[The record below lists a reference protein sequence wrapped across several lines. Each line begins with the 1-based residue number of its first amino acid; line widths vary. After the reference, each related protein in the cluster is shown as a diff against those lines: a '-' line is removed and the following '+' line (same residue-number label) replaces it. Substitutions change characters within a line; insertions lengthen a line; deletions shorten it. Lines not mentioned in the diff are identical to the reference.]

1 MRIPTRPG
9 ITKEEIFGLMV
20 EKMIRKWKKIT
31 QEMRQ
36 IMNKLAD
43 MTVREIER
51 QDG

>member
-20 EKMIRKWKKIT
+20 KNMIRKWKKIT

-36 IMNKLAD
+36 MLNKLAD
-43 MTVREIER
+43 MTAREIER
-51 QDG
+51 KDG